1 MACVHNSQS
10 HRSGACFG
18 PILSLVPAVLC
29 AIGIAATWL
38 LLGPSYEVSGAIRV
52 DPVVSNII
60 TGQENGGGISN
71 YTNFVAT
78 QAMIV
83 ASPKVIEGVAKDL
96 AGKGLKFFEKRPGT
110 TATKIG
116 FGRNENDSIS
126 DPYRILK
133 GAVLDKTITVKPV
146 PRGELIKVS
155 MRWGDAEEA
164 KKIVDS
170 FIRNYMSL
178 EVNSA
183 SDEDEQ
189 QLALLQNEQKRLSS
203 KMQDYRVQI
212 DRMAEEYPKAI
223 DAGQKNLAMQALQ
236 DELVLTKK
244 MYDTISLR
252 IQEFKMERKR
262 PARISVACKADI
274 TETHDIRGHYTV
286 ALLIGFLVFGILSL
300 LLQRR

>member
-1 MACVHNSQS
+1 
-10 HRSGACFG
+10 
-18 PILSLVPAVLC
+18 LSLILAVSC

-78 QAMIV
+78 QAI
-83 ASPKVIEGVAKDL
+83 
-96 AGKGLKFFEKRPGT
+96 
-110 TATKIG
+110 
-116 FGRNENDSIS
+116 
-126 DPYRILK
+126 
-133 GAVLDKTITVKPV
+133 
-146 PRGELIKVS
+146 
-155 MRWGDAEEA
+155 
-164 KKIVDS
+164 
-170 FIRNYMSL
+170 
-178 EVNSA
+178 
-183 SDEDEQ
+183 
-189 QLALLQNEQKRLSS
+189 
-203 KMQDYRVQI
+203 
-212 DRMAEEYPKAI
+212 
-223 DAGQKNLAMQALQ
+223 Q

-244 MYDTISLR
+244 MQDAISRR

-300 LLQRR
+300 LLQKR